1 MSLGQKHGCGINI
14 HWGASCKNLR
24 TITFM
29 YFVCKAVNV
38 CQKGLGKEFLHLL
51 RARNMQGIGQLLITQ
66 SKQGSDGAADEVVNV
81 LPQG

>member
-1 MSLGQKHGCGINI
+1 MR
-14 HWGASCKNLR
+14 AV
-24 TITFM
+24 TFM

-51 RARNMQGIGQLLITQ
+51 RPRNMQGIGQLLIIQ
-66 SKQGSDGAADEVVNV
+66 GKQESDGAANEVVNA